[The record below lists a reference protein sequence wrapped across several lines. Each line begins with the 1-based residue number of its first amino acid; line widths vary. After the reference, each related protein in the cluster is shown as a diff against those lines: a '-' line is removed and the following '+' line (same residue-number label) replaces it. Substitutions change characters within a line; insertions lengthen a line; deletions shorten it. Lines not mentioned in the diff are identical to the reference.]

1 MRGGLQSSDSPPLE
15 EVPSL
20 EDLTGTPAAV
30 RPEDGSALSSTL
42 MRLVFIYIYTFAGLF
57 FWFLFVHAQKN
68 FFCFCGSTWSPGT
81 VYK

>member
-30 RPEDGSALSSTL
+30 GPEDGSALSSTL